1 VFLPRSWDI
10 ARIRQRNV
18 HLTSDTE
25 RTLQDDRMFEE
36 VHSEQEEGWR
46 PDGAAIATQTNPLLA
61 QREHDS
67 ITSPSDRITATTRA
81 RRCAC
86 GNDRCGGIISHLA
99 QTNANEEDSTAP
111 LIDNLEMIGIF
122 KDEGEEEEA
131 SVTDL
136 IN

>member
-1 VFLPRSWDI
+1 MF
-10 ARIRQRNV
+10 AEV
-18 HLTSDTE
+18 HL
-25 RTLQDDRMFEE
+25 
-36 VHSEQEEGWR
+36 EQEEGWR
-46 PDGAAIATQTNPLLA
+46 PEGAAIATQTSSFST
-61 QREHDS
+61 QREQGPI
-67 ITSPSDRITATTRA
+67 ITPCDNIDATIRA